1 MHTIK
6 LNIEDSLYTHF
17 IYLLKSLD
25 KKELQIIED
34 KEIKNKSII
43 QEYPDETKMF
53 SNHSANLIDDWKD
66 SSEDKIWN

>member
-6 LNIEDSLYTHF
+6 LN
-17 IYLLKSLD
+17 
-25 KKELQIIED
+25 IIED

-53 SNHSANLIDDWKD
+53 SNR
-66 SSEDKIWN
+66 